1 MIVERLLG
9 QAVEL
14 SGFDVRLE
22 LSIPSARVEFGELLA
37 KGREF
42 RRRELA
48 NLAYDVLHAAH
59 EATLFH
65 YIRLTSAMITTD
77 PRRGAPLALE
87 VPIWEA

>member
-1 MIVERLLG
+1 LLG

-22 LSIPSARVEFGELLA
+22 LSIPSARVEFGEPLA

-65 YIRLTSAMITTD
+65 YIRLTSTMITTD
-77 PRRGAPLALE
+77 PRRGAPLTLDADH
-87 VPIWEA
+87 